1 MKKGL
6 KTHIWGPNKKKEK
19 SKQKHRSQV
28 RELLTNTWFLGG
40 DKPVQTQSQ
49 FEIFFLPFLL
59 RVALSGHGAVCGLS
73 INVIKPKKFV
83 SNKTHF
89 FDGAQLTEPTKR
101 KFEAF

>member
-40 DKPVQTQSQ
+40 DKPHT
-49 FEIFFLPFLL
+49 
-59 RVALSGHGAVCGLS
+59 LSSLYDSSTTLYEERRSARLDISFCYSLFC
-73 INVIKPKKFV
+73 K
-83 SNKTHF
+83 
-89 FDGAQLTEPTKR
+89 
-101 KFEAF
+101 